1 MLVNLSKDQIQSLI
15 IILEERIEEIDDNFE
30 DVSPPHLRGEL
41 QEISN
46 KLEGIYDACT
56 CKLQGEN

>member
-1 MLVNLSKDQIQSLI
+1 MLVNLTKEELKTIIEILSEDDQ
-15 IILEERIEEIDDNFE
+15 
-30 DVSPPHLRGEL
+30 LRE
-41 QEISN
+41 